1 MGWRTSCHGKGICK
15 PDPYGYA
22 FWGNT
27 ARRQVSK
34 YPTELYKPDLVI
46 GWSLGGLLALEIAS
60 VLSQASALIVVGIV
74 MVDSIFPGALKSRQE
89 DVVPHPLIMST
100 FCKPEI
106 RMLVANMM
114 KTSAKM
120 VEQWI
125 MPSWTGHATSRR
137 RWNSPLPDSNSST
150 DSEFMSDNEDNGDLS
165 LTIPPTFGNSVSPPT
180 ILLRCEEFVPV
191 PSCGRENAIS
201 RVDVARERDFLGWEE
216 YEYDIIYAVLKIPGH
231 HFNVFSEHHVSRI

>member
-150 DSEFMSDNEDNGDLS
+150 DSEFMSDNEDNGDR
-165 LTIPPTFGNSVSPPT
+165 
-180 ILLRCEEFVPV
+180 LLEIRFLLQQFYFVAKNLYQCQAAEEKTQSRELMWQEKGIFWD
-191 PSCGRENAIS
+191 GRSMNTTSYTLYLKFQGIIS
-201 RVDVARERDFLGWEE
+201 MSSQ
-216 YEYDIIYAVLKIPGH
+216 
-231 HFNVFSEHHVSRI
+231 NTT